1 MQTILPWPGQAT
13 LNGGTNAGSE
23 EAQGV
28 KMTRHAI
35 GIDIGGTKIAAG
47 VVDNQAHILS
57 RYETKQHSGQPPEV
71 VIEAAERAF
80 QAVLQAAGME
90 KDDLVGVGVGFAGHT
105 NGCEGLVLTSS
116 NLPAWNRMPLRDVLS
131 ERLGVRVVL
140 DNDCNAA
147 ALAEHRYGAGRGS
160 RHMVY
165 LAFSTGVG
173 AGIIIDGRLYQGHTG
188 TAGEVGHTVVDVDGR
203 MCSCGKRGCL
213 MAWACGMALAK
224 LAGERIRAGE
234 DTLLREMAGFVVSA
248 SRLSSTKSQPNGGDL
263 GGING
268 EMVAHA
274 ARRGDRVARELIK
287 LTGKYLGVGLSTVVQ
302 VLNPEVI
309 VVGGGLTLIGPLLM
323 DPCLQALR
331 ENVHPVL
338 ADSAR
343 IVPSHFGEDVGL
355 VGAAALVLPEL

>member
-1 MQTILPWPGQAT
+1 M
-13 LNGGTNAGSE
+13 SE
-23 EAQGV
+23 YAV
-28 KMTRHAI
+28 

-47 VVDNQAHILS
+47 VVDGQAHILS
-57 RYETKQHSGQPPEV
+57 RCETKEHSGQPPAV
-71 VIEAAERAF
+71 VIEAVVRAF

-90 KDDLVGVGVGFAGHT
+90 RDDLVGVGVGFAGHT
-105 NGCEGLVLTSS
+105 NGREGLVLTSS
-116 NLPAWNRMPLRDVLS
+116 NLPAWDRMPLRDVLS
-131 ERLGVRVVL
+131 GRLGVPVVL

-147 ALAEHRYGAGRGS
+147 ALAEHRYGAGRES

-165 LAFSTGVG
+165 VVFSTGVG
-173 AGIIIDGRLYQGHTG
+173 AGIIIDGHLYRGHTG

-234 DTLLREMAGFVVSA
+234 DTLLREMAG
-248 SRLSSTKSQPNGGDL
+248 GDL
-263 GGING
+263 GRING
-268 EMVAHA
+268 EMVAEA
-274 ARRGDRVARELIK
+274 ARAGDRVARELIQ

-309 VVGGGLTLIGPLLM
+309 VIGGGLAHMGSLLM

-338 ADSAR
+338 AGSAR
-343 IVPSHFGEDVGL
+343 IVPSHFGEDVGI
-355 VGAAALVLPEL
+355 VGAAALVLPDP